1 MIQQG
6 LNVVAYPFVDEN
18 KKNKPYWKDI
28 GTIESYYEASMDLIN
43 VVPEFNLYDMEW
55 PLRTYQYQFPP
66 AKTVSHWGE
75 RIGRTLNSLICDG
88 TIVSGGLIER
98 SIIGANVRVNSYSYV
113 TDSMIM
119 NNCNIGRN
127 VKIRRAI
134 IDKNVH
140 IPPGTE
146 IGFDLEKDKQ
156 RFTVTESGIVVIP
169 KNYVFA

>member
-1 MIQQG
+1 MLSPNMIQQG

-28 GTIESYYEASMDLIN
+28 ATIESYYEASMDLIN

-75 RIGRTLNSLICDG
+75 NWTGLSTRSSAHG
-88 TIVSGGLIER
+88 TIVSGGLIQR

-127 VKIRRAI
+127 VKIRR
-134 IDKNVH
+134 
-140 IPPGTE
+140 
-146 IGFDLEKDKQ
+146 
-156 RFTVTESGIVVIP
+156 S
-169 KNYVFA
+169 YY